1 MLVGMRGQRVTL
13 PMRARW
19 SACRE
24 TARSACGLAQ
34 SEFAPSP
41 AMAWVPLNLSEWY
54 SGTAGTASSASSLIP
69 GAAAISPDGRGA
81 TPVGTWPPLCSLGAP
96 PCGRLPLLDQRL
108 SLLSAQSG
116 STGAASA
123 SPRRLR
129 RPSHRQGPWPLGPSA
144 RVRSSALPTL
154 SLVTRERLRGAPVN
168 LTRGARI
175 ADNLLPVC
183 AAALSVRSSL
193 GVGPVRRAVQQDR
206 RRSAS
211 LCRDGTPAPGDTKG
225 SSSRWE
231 EIGQCID
238 GGSSGSWRCAL

>member
-1 MLVGMRGQRVTL
+1 
-13 PMRARW
+13 MRARW
-19 SACRE
+19 SAYRE
-24 TARSACGLAQ
+24 AGRSASPLAQ
-34 SEFAPSP
+34 RASEP
-41 AMAWVPLNLSEWY
+41 AGAWVPLDPSEWY
-54 SGTAGTASSASSLIP
+54 SGTAGTASSAPSLIP

-81 TPVGTWPPLCSLGAP
+81 TPVGNWPPLCSLGAP
-96 PCGRLPLLDQRL
+96 PCGRLHFLDQRL

-144 RVRSSALPTL
+144 RVCSSALPTL
-154 SLVTRERLRGAPVN
+154 SLVTREGLSGALVNLMRGAAERTTFCPS
-168 LTRGARI
+168 ARRRS
-175 ADNLLPVC
+175 VC
-183 AAALSVRSSL
+183 ARAWALAR
-193 GVGPVRRAVQQDR
+193 VRRAVQQDR

-211 LCRDGTPAPGDTKG
+211 LCPDGTPAPGDTKG

-238 GGSSGSWRCAL
+238 RHSSPSWRCAS